1 VREWERKYFVDVNAW
16 RSNEE
21 AMKPEDHA
29 RNSEISYSYKAPLPG
44 ELLVAMNNFLKA
56 YDRYLALDKAR
67 VVWSTPQQ
75 KELMYI
81 KLLRAY
87 LSLLRRL
94 SVAFN
99 RTSTCTQCPPKLH
112 SRNASTVNT
121 KYSNSSSEM

>member
-1 VREWERKYFVDVNAW
+1 MREWEQKYFVDVNAW

-29 RNSEISYSYKAPLPG
+29 RNSEISYSCKAPLPG
-44 ELLVAMNNFLKA
+44 ELLVAINNFLKA

-75 KELMYI
+75 KELMYV

-94 SVAFN
+94 
-99 RTSTCTQCPPKLH
+99 
-112 SRNASTVNT
+112 
-121 KYSNSSSEM
+121 

>member
-94 SVAFN
+94 
-99 RTSTCTQCPPKLH
+99 
-112 SRNASTVNT
+112 
-121 KYSNSSSEM
+121 

>member
-1 VREWERKYFVDVNAW
+1 MQEWEQKYFVDVNACH
-16 RSNEE
+16 SNEE

-29 RNSEISYSYKAPLPG
+29 RNSEISYSCKAHLPG
-44 ELLVAMNNFLKA
+44 ELLVAINNFLKA

-67 VVWSTPQQ
+67 VVWSTLQQ

-94 SVAFN
+94 
-99 RTSTCTQCPPKLH
+99 
-112 SRNASTVNT
+112 
-121 KYSNSSSEM
+121 